1 MEMDY
6 ETDYSEK
13 TSEYAPWNMSYID
26 RAQYK
31 SMRIEQNVLDFII
44 NLIYKFGQCYSE
56 SKKQMQFTIFNEL
69 N

>member
-31 SMRIEQNVLDFII
+31 SIRLDLLCYIG
-44 NLIYKFGQCYSE
+44 IY
-56 SKKQMQFTIFNEL
+56 
-69 N
+69 

>member
-26 RAQYK
+26 RVQYK
-31 SMRIEQNVLDFII
+31 LMRLDQIITII
-44 NLIYKFGQCYSE
+44 NKLVNREQIQTKV
-56 SKKQMQFTIFNEL
+56 SKLFEIGYNYIPAF
-69 N
+69 